1 MEILGIIALLVIVG
15 FLIRILG
22 RAVMNIGISLGV
34 IILVI
39 ALLTGLSA
47 MGFF

>member
-39 ALLTGLSA
+39 AVLTGLSA

>member
-1 MEILGIIALLVIVG
+1 MEIMGIIALLVIVG

-39 ALLTGLSA
+39 AVLTGLSA